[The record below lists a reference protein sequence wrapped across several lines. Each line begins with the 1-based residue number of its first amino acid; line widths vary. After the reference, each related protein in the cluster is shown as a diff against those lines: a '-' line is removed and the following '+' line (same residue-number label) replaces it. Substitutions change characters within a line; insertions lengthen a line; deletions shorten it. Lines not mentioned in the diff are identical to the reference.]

1 MGAEATSPTANGNHF
16 SCSMTAVLLGRLRAW
31 GGEEAVAAV
40 LSTAGSPRT
49 PEYLCDLANWI
60 SYDEAVALWRAGA
73 QITHH
78 PQFARSLGEES
89 ARRLNASPVAALL
102 RSLGSPENVY
112 RQIATTS
119 GKFSVVIEM
128 SAVDVG
134 PGYAEIV
141 ANPLED
147 FPRTPDHCAY
157 TCGLLTQTP
166 VLFGLPPSVVEHDEC
181 AAFGAP
187 QCRYRVTW
195 TVEDEILE
203 GAGAEMVGPLRE
215 QLEAMK
221 ERLHSM
227 FATASDL
234 IDAGDLADV
243 LARIADRAA
252 IEVRAPRYLLAVRIT
267 PGGPVHCHHKGFDQ
281 DEADAYAERILEQ
294 HPAALPESWLV
305 VPVRSKRQDYGRL
318 LAMYDRQQGFFPQ
331 ERELMEVYARYA
343 ASALD
348 GATSLMEA
356 KQRYAQSSALLEL
369 ARALAAAGTSGEVAQ
384 RLAEAVPAVV
394 DCDRVGV
401 YLWDA
406 AAQQLVRTAT
416 SHRAGVLRP
425 AEPKTATVWSPLP
438 GGGLARLI
446 EHPEGDPL
454 FVEADNPDP
463 VLRRMMASIGARAM
477 IAQPLSAPDSLL
489 GLLAVSV
496 ARDPE
501 RLKPTSDLLD
511 RLSGVAAQATIA
523 LQNGR
528 LVDQMT
534 HQALH
539 DQLTGLPNRLQ
550 FNDKLRGAIAQARAR
565 TETVTLF
572 YLDLDGFKP
581 VNDQFGHDVGDEVLV
596 HVGDRLG
603 TCIRGSDTVARLG
616 GDEFA
621 VLIDGPAPTE
631 AIEALEQRLVG
642 AFAEPFSCGPQPL
655 KLGASI
661 GRAVFPTDAEDAEGL
676 LRLADGAMFEA
687 KRAKGGRALRAVR

>member
-1 MGAEATSPTANGNHF
+1 
-16 SCSMTAVLLGRLRAW
+16 
-31 GGEEAVAAV
+31 
-40 LSTAGSPRT
+40 
-49 PEYLCDLANWI
+49 
-60 SYDEAVALWRAGA
+60 
-73 QITHH
+73 
-78 PQFARSLGEES
+78 
-89 ARRLNASPVAALL
+89 
-102 RSLGSPENVY
+102 
-112 RQIATTS
+112 
-119 GKFSVVIEM
+119 
-128 SAVDVG
+128 VG
-134 PGYAEIV
+134 PGYAEMIATAV
-141 ANPLED
+141 D
-147 FPRTPDHCAY
+147 GFPRTPDHCAY
-157 TCGLLTQTP
+157 TCGLLTQTT
-166 VLFGLPPSVVEHDEC
+166 VLFGFPPASVRHEEC
-181 AAFGAP
+181 AAFGAER
-187 QCRYRVTW
+187 CRYHVTW
-195 TVEDEILE
+195 DAEDTIVEES
-203 GAGAEMVGPLRE
+203 GAELVGPLRE

-252 IEVRAPRYLLAVRIT
+252 MEVRAPRYLLAVRMA
-267 PGGPVHCHHKGFDQ
+267 PGGPVHCHHKGFGQ
-281 DEADAYAERILEQ
+281 DEADTYAERILEN
-294 HPAALPESWLV
+294 HPASLPDSWLV

-318 LAMYDRQQGFFPQ
+318 LAMYDREQGFFPQ

-348 GATSLMEA
+348 GASSLMEA

-369 ARALAAAGTSGEVAQ
+369 ARALAAAGTSGEVSQ

-406 AAQQLVRTAT
+406 TSGELMRTAT

-425 AEPKTATVWSPLP
+425 AESKVASGWSPRP
-438 GGGLARLI
+438 GGGLERLI
-446 EHPEGDPL
+446 EDPAGEPL
-454 FVEADNPDP
+454 FVEADHPDP

-477 IAQPLSAPDSLL
+477 IAQPLATPDSLL

-550 FNDKLRGAIAQARAR
+550 FNDKLRSALARAR
-565 TETVTLF
+565 TRAETVTLF

-581 VNDQFGHDVGDEVLV
+581 VNDEHGHDVGDELLV
-596 HVGDRLG
+596 QVGDRLDA
-603 TCIRGSDTVARLG
+603 CIRGSDTVARLG

-621 VLIDGPAPTE
+621 VLIDGPAP
-631 AIEALEQRLVG
+631 ADAVEALGKRLIG
-642 AFAEPFSCGPQPL
+642 AFAEPFSCGPHPL
-655 KLGASI
+655 KVGASI
-661 GRAVFPTDAEDAEGL
+661 GRAVFPTDAKDAEGL
-676 LRLADGAMFEA
+676 LRLADSAMFET
-687 KRAKGGRALRAVR
+687 KRAKRDRPLRAVR